1 MNDEFKELLK
11 SLIGVKSDKGLQ
23 QYLNLLESKKNGTV
37 EALYQ
42 YYTEI
47 KNNPQMAQKG
57 LATMAEVVSTLLGDA
72 SPRTKNLNQTMTNS
86 ALYAE
91 LGAKLNYLKQLRGE
105 CPEGYEKFAQGGKCK
120 KCKSAEKE
128 ESAVTSFKKGCR
140 VKKRIKKSEYGNQLI
155 KDVDDGSYFEKKK
168 RYTEGPNKGRTVTVE
183 GDYDTGTNVY
193 IGTKG
198 EKGVS
203 GEFGTRKENAIADSL
218 DKADGWNLMPNTSR
232 LRKILNNR

>member
-23 QYLNLLESKKNGTV
+23 QYLNFLESKKNGTV

-140 VKKRIKKSEYGNQLI
+140 VKKRISGGEMPRRNNNKVPKQPTDTIINDGEILKVKNKLTGITKEVDEAGTTYTSPDGKSEYLSHGGFD
-155 KDVDDGSYFEKKK
+155 KPTK
-168 RYTEGPNKGRTVTVE
+168 RYEWLKRQ
-183 GDYDTGTNVY
+183 Y
-193 IGTKG
+193 
-198 EKGVS
+198 EKGV
-203 GEFGTRKENAIADSL
+203 K
-218 DKADGWNLMPNTSR
+218 
-232 LRKILNNR
+232 

>member
-72 SPRTKNLNQTMTNS
+72 SPRTKNLNSTMTNS

-140 VKKRIKKSEYGNQLI
+140 VKKRIGGGEMPRRNNITGTIKEVDEAGTAYTSPDGKSEYLSHGGFD
-155 KDVDDGSYFEKKK
+155 KPTK
-168 RYTEGPNKGRTVTVE
+168 RYEWLKRQ
-183 GDYDTGTNVY
+183 Y
-193 IGTKG
+193 
-198 EKGVS
+198 EKGI
-203 GEFGTRKENAIADSL
+203 K
-218 DKADGWNLMPNTSR
+218 
-232 LRKILNNR
+232 